1 MKQILV
7 PCDFSDYSRHA
18 VNTAIM
24 LAFRSQASVT
34 ALHICRVKIPSPY
47 LNLQQIIQREEKAK
61 QEASILL
68 QNFIQSIHQH
78 LEPELQHVPL
88 TPIVQLGLTV
98 DEIIRFTEQTE
109 KINFIIMGTKGATG
123 LKEVVMGSNTA
134 AVIESTTIPVIA
146 IPQNQTFRP
155 WKNMV
160 LATNLRAVYDE
171 VLAPVVELVK
181 IYDAHLHIIH
191 VDHKHNP
198 NLNEQAKHLISQLTR
213 LIGSDQNLKFEVI
226 NGSSITQAIN
236 EFVRQHKPDLLVMT
250 KEEHSNFERI
260 FIPST
265 TVSIAHHA
273 EVPLLVLHSNA

>member
-18 VNTAIM
+18 INAAIM
-24 LAFRSQASVT
+24 LAFHTRASVT
-34 ALHICRVKIPSPY
+34 VLHICRVKVPTPY

-61 QEASILL
+61 QEGNILL
-68 QNFIQSIHQH
+68 QNFIQSIRQH
-78 LEPELQHVPL
+78 LEPELQQVPL
-88 TPIVQLGLTV
+88 TPIVQLGLIV
-98 DEIIRFTEQTE
+98 DEIIRFTEQSE
-109 KINFIIMGTKGATG
+109 KIDYIMMGTKGATG

-134 AVIESTTIPVIA
+134 AVIESTIIPVIA
-146 IPQNQTFRP
+146 IPQHQAFRP
-155 WKNMV
+155 WKKIV
-160 LATNLRAVYDE
+160 LATNLHAVYDE
-171 VLAPVVELVK
+171 VLAPVVELIK
-181 IYDAHLHIIH
+181 IFDAHLHIIH
-191 VDHKHNP
+191 VDYKHNP
-198 NLNEQAKHLISQLTR
+198 HLNEQAKHLTSQLTR

-273 EVPLLVLHSNA
+273 EVPLLVLHSYA